1 MINRIKA
8 LLAGGS
14 PGDGQDA
21 GQSHRHDDLQV
32 AAAALLVEAARMDD
46 TLDPDEWGVIRGLL
60 ATRFKLNEAETLSLM
75 ETAETKVSNA
85 VELYSF
91 ARVVKDSFDV
101 EQRVELM
108 EMLWTVVYADGTLHD
123 HEASLMRRVSGLI
136 YVSDRDSGAAR
147 KRARQKLN
155 ITDGSE

>member
-8 LLAGGS
+8 LLAGGL
-14 PGDGQDA
+14 PGDGQDTGHH
-21 GQSHRHDDLQV
+21 GQDELQV
-32 AAAALLVEAARMDD
+32 AAAALLVEAARMDEAFD
-46 TLDPDEWGVIRGLL
+46 TDEWGVIRRLL
-60 ATRFKLNEAETLSLM
+60 ATRFALNEAETLSLM

-91 ARVVKDSFDV
+91 ARVVKDSFDA

-123 HEASLMRRVSGLI
+123 HEASLMRRVAGLI

-155 ITDGSE
+155 ITDGAK